1 MRACKNPSVTH
12 THTYSDSVQKIRG
25 AITRARRAGAAA
37 RNRAEPG
44 FFFAAATLHHAAQ
57 RGSTQTTSVSRS
69 QKEWP
74 LTLSKIAVIDISIS
88 R

>member
-1 MRACKNPSVTH
+1 
-12 THTYSDSVQKIRG
+12 
-25 AITRARRAGAAA
+25 
-37 RNRAEPG
+37 
-44 FFFAAATLHHAAQ
+44 
-57 RGSTQTTSVSRS
+57 VSRS